1 MLSNKTILVT
11 GATSGIGAAVCH
23 DLIAHNANVIAV
35 ARSQDKL
42 DALRS
47 EYPSS
52 VRTLVFDLTRFEEY
66 TQALSDIGKIDGVVY
81 SAGITDNNPLRFFS
95 LERYQRVVDINQ
107 TAPIVLISELAKQGK
122 LNPSSSIVLLSSIL
136 GPRIG
141 MKGTAAYAATKAALH
156 AFAKVMAL
164 ELANK
169 LIRINCVSPG
179 MVNTA
184 LILNQEQVSDEALRL
199 DMQKYPLGKR
209 FAEANEIASTVRFL
223 ISDDSS
229 FMTGSDLVVDGGYS
243 IQ

>member
-1 MLSNKTILVT
+1 MLRNKTILVT
-11 GATSGIGAAVCH
+11 GATSGIGAAVCD
-23 DLIAHNANVIAV
+23 DLLAHKANVIAV

-42 DALRS
+42 DALRAAH
-47 EYPSS
+47 PST
-52 VRTLVFDLTRFEEY
+52 VRTIAFDLTRFEDY
-66 TQALSDIGKIDGVVY
+66 TQAFSNMGKIDGVVY

-95 LERYQRVVDINQ
+95 LERYKRVVDINQ
-107 TAPIVLISELAKQGK
+107 TAPIVLISELAKQGNF
-122 LNPSSSIVLLSSIL
+122 NPSSSIVLISSIL

-169 LIRINCVSPG
+169 LIRINCISPG

-184 LILNQEQVSDEALRL
+184 LISNQQQVSDEALRL